1 MTKPDIDY
9 LRSDIVRIAI
19 ANLRLIDHLKQ
30 QLAAA
35 QARIDE
41 LMLEYCPDEMTA
53 EQVEEWG
60 NHQRAVKESK

>member
-1 MTKPDIDY
+1 MKDNIEY

-35 QARIDE
+35 QSRIDE
-41 LMLEYCPDEMTA
+41 LMLEYCPNEMTA
-53 EQVEEWG
+53 EQLEEWG
-60 NHQRAVKESK
+60 KQGYQ